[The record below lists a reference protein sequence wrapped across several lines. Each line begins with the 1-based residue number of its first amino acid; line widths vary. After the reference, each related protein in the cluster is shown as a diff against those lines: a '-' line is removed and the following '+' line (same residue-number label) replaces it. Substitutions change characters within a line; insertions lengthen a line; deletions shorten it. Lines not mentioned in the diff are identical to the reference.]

1 MVVDFW
7 VTFDQI
13 FILFAIVLIGAVVVK
28 CKVVSDN
35 FRKDVSDFLMAVS
48 IPCTIF
54 NSMLVEFS
62 PDVAKDVVQLVV
74 ICGGLMVCEW
84 LLGWAMVRML
94 HITDPKQVAVY
105 RAAVLFCNSGFMGW
119 PVCAAL
125 FGDRGVFYAVAF
137 NIPFNGLFYLL
148 NSIIYANVSGIREKF
163 NWKSQLTMMNV
174 ATIAGLIVF
183 LFSIPVP
190 ETIGE
195 ITSLLGSTTTPL
207 AMAVAG
213 MLLGSS
219 RMMDCVKNAK
229 AFVYSLFRLLIIPLA
244 LMVGLR
250 AVGISGLTL
259 AVAVIVTGM
268 PAAANVPVVAEKYGA
283 DSYLGA
289 QLVFISTMLSMITIP
304 IIATL
309 VG

>member
-1 MVVDFW
+1 MDFW

-13 FILFAIVLIGAVVVK
+13 FILFAIVLIGVVVVK
-28 CKVVSDN
+28 CGVVSDN
-35 FRKDVSDFLMAVS
+35 FRKDVSAFLMAVS

-62 PDVAKDVVQLVV
+62 PELASDVVQLVI
-74 ICGGLMVCEW
+74 ICAVVMVGEW
-84 LLGWAMVRML
+84 LFGWVLVRML

-105 RAAVLFCNSGFMGW
+105 RFATIYCNSGFMGW

-125 FGDRGVFYAVAF
+125 FGDEGVFYAVAF
-137 NIPFNGLFYLL
+137 NIPLNAMFYVL
-148 NSIIYANVSGIREKF
+148 SSTIYASVSGKREKF
-163 NWKSQLTMMNV
+163 QWKSQLTMLNF

-190 ETIGE
+190 QTVQE
-195 ITSLLGSTTTPL
+195 IVSMMGSTTTPI

-219 RMMDCVKNAK
+219 HMMDCIKNAK
-229 AFVYSLFRLLIIPLA
+229 AWAYTVFRLLVIPLIM
-244 LMVGLR
+244 MVVLR
-250 AVGISGLTL
+250 ALGVSGLTL
-259 AVAVIVTGM
+259 AVSVIVTAM
-268 PAAANVPVVAEKYGA
+268 PAAANVPVVAEKYGG

-289 QLVFISTMLSMITIP
+289 QMVFISTMLSMITIP